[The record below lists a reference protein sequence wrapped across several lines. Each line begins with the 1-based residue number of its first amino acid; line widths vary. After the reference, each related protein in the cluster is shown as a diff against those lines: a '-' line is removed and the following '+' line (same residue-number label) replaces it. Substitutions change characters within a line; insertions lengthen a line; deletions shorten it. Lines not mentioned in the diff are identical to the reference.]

1 MEKAE
6 ASRISR
12 AVSWQCPAFP
22 LELRCLLGAQS
33 LRTGMRL
40 CQEQPIWRRIQSLPV
55 SQSHGGGV

>member
-40 CQEQPIWRRIQSLPV
+40 CQRTANMEENSKSTGQPKPR
-55 SQSHGGGV
+55 